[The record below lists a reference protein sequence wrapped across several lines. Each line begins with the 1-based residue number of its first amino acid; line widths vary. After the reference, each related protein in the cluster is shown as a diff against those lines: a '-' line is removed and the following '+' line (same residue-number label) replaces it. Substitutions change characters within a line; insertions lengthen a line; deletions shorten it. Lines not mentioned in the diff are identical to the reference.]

1 MKTHRELVDGYL
13 DASWAL
19 AMEQV
24 AVRQGELAG
33 ALEERLARDPG
44 AAVPR
49 RTVKRCRAAIRRAFA
64 PPPARR
70 VRTVLTRVLIAAV
83 LCGLLTTAACAV
95 SPQFKAFLT
104 HIFYSVAETFTS
116 LTLRDPQ
123 IEDVAGMQGN
133 TDQIYNGLRF
143 EWLPEGYEYV
153 DGEETERSRW
163 VEFENERQEYIQI
176 RVMGLAE
183 AAAYTYDSESGEG
196 ERVAI
201 GDYEG
206 RLIDEGPYTLL
217 FWVDEQRGEATMIL
231 ASALPQE
238 ELLQLGE
245 SLRYEK

>member
-1 MKTHRELVDGYL
+1 MKTHRELVEGYL

-83 LCGLLTTAACAV
+83 LCGLLTTAVCAV
-95 SPQFKAFLT
+95 SHQFKAFLT

-123 IEDVAGMQGN
+123 IEDVSKSHGQA
-133 TDQIYNGLRF
+133 IEVNGLRF
-143 EWLPEGYEYV
+143 EWMPEGYEYV
-153 DGEETERSRW
+153 DGLETEKSQW
-163 VEFENERQEYIQI
+163 VEFEDEECERI
-176 RVMGLAE
+176 RVRVMAAE
-183 AAAYTYDSESGEG
+183 DASAYTYDSEDADGEPIEIGNHEG
-196 ERVAI
+196 E
-201 GDYEG
+201 
-206 RLIDEGPYTLL
+206 LIDEDGYLTL
-217 FWVDEQRGEATMIL
+217 FWIDEQQGKVIIIL
-231 ASALPQE
+231 ATDLSE
-238 ELLQLGE
+238 EGLLQLARA
-245 SLRYEK
+245 LRY

>member
-19 AMEQV
+19 AMERV

-70 VRTVLTRVLIAAV
+70 VKTVLTRVLIAAV

-123 IEDVAGMQGN
+123 IEDVSKSHGQA
-133 TDQIYNGLRF
+133 IEVNGLF
-143 EWLPEGYEYV
+143 LEWLPEGYEYV
-153 DGEETERSRW
+153 DGNETARLRR
-163 VEFENERQEYIQI
+163 VDFQNDQGEYIQI
-176 RVMGLAE
+176 RVMALTE
-183 AAAYTYDSESGEG
+183 TAAYTYDSESGEG

-238 ELLQLGE
+238 ELFQLARA
-245 SLRYEK
+245 LRY

>member
-70 VRTVLTRVLIAAV
+70 VKTVLTRVLIAAV

-116 LTLRDPQ
+116 LTLRDPR
-123 IEDVAGMQGN
+123 IEDVSKSHGQA
-133 TDQIYNGLRF
+133 IEVNGLRF

-153 DGEETERSRW
+153 DGNETERLRRA
-163 VEFENERQEYIQI
+163 EFENDESDRI
-176 RVMGLAE
+176 RVRVMAAE
-183 AAAYTYDSESGEG
+183 DASAYTYDSEDADGEPIEIGDHEG
-196 ERVAI
+196 E
-201 GDYEG
+201 
-206 RLIDEGPYTLL
+206 LIDEDGYLTL
-217 FWVDEQRGEATMIL
+217 FWIDEQQGKVIIIL
-231 ASALPQE
+231 ATDLSE
-238 ELLQLGE
+238 EGLLQLARA
-245 SLRYEK
+245 LRY

>member
-19 AMEQV
+19 AMERV
-24 AVRQGELAG
+24 AVRQGELAV

-123 IEDVAGMQGN
+123 IEDVSKSHGQA
-133 TDQIYNGLRF
+133 IEVNGLF
-143 EWLPEGYEYV
+143 LEWLPEGYEYV
-153 DGEETERSRW
+153 DGNETARVRR
-163 VEFENERQEYIQI
+163 VDFQNDQGEYIQI
-176 RVMGLAE
+176 RVMALTE
-183 AAAYTYDSESGEG
+183 TAAYTYDSESGEG

-238 ELLQLGE
+238 ELLQLAE

>member
-19 AMEQV
+19 AMERG

-123 IEDVAGMQGN
+123 IEDVSKSHGQA
-133 TDQIYNGLRF
+133 IEVNGLRF

-153 DGEETERSRW
+153 DGEETERSQW
-163 VEFENERQEYIQI
+163 VEFENDQQEYLQV
-176 RVMGLAE
+176 RAMTVEDAS
-183 AAAYTYDSESGEG
+183 AYTYDSEDSNGKPVEIGEHEG
-196 ERVAI
+196 E
-201 GDYEG
+201 
-206 RLIDEGPYTLL
+206 LIDEDGYLTL
-217 FWVDEQRGEATMIL
+217 FWVDEQQGKVMIIL
-231 ASALPQE
+231 ATDLSE
-238 ELLQLGE
+238 EGILQLAE

>member
-123 IEDVAGMQGN
+123 IEDVSKSHGQA
-133 TDQIYNGLRF
+133 IEVNGLRF
-143 EWLPEGYEYV
+143 EWMPEGYEYV
-153 DGEETERSRW
+153 DGLETEKSQW
-163 VEFENERQEYIQI
+163 VEFEDEECERI
-176 RVMGLAE
+176 RVRVMAAE
-183 AAAYTYDSESGEG
+183 DASAYTYDSEDADGEPIEIGDHEG
-196 ERVAI
+196 E
-201 GDYEG
+201 
-206 RLIDEGPYTLL
+206 LIDEDGYLTL
-217 FWVDEQRGEATMIL
+217 FWIDEQQGKVIIIL
-231 ASALPQE
+231 ATDLSE
-238 ELLQLGE
+238 EGLLQLARA
-245 SLRYEK
+245 LRY

>member
-19 AMEQV
+19 AMERV

-123 IEDVAGMQGN
+123 IEDVSKSHGQAMEV
-133 TDQIYNGLRF
+133 NGLRF

-153 DGEETERSRW
+153 DGEETARLRRVDFQNGQE
-163 VEFENERQEYIQI
+163 EYIQI
-176 RVMGLAE
+176 RVMALTE
-183 AAAYTYDSESGEG
+183 ASAYTYDSENGEG

-201 GDYEG
+201 GDDEG
-206 RLIDEGPYTLL
+206 LLIDEGPYTLL

-238 ELLQLGE
+238 ELFQLARA
-245 SLRYEK
+245 LRY

>member
-104 HIFYSVAETFTS
+104 HIFYSVAEVFTAF
-116 LTLRDPQ
+116 TLQDPQ
-123 IEDVAGMQGN
+123 IEDVGALQGEA
-133 TDQIYNGLRF
+133 QEFNGLRF
-143 EWLPEGYEYV
+143 EWMPEGYVYV
-153 DGEETERSRW
+153 DGLETERSRW
-163 VEFENERQEYIQI
+163 VEFENGESNRIRI
-176 RVMGLAE
+176 RVMGLTE
-183 AAAYTYDSESGEG
+183 ASAYTYDSQSDKGESVKVGNH
-196 ERVAI
+196 
-201 GDYEG
+201 EG
-206 RLIDEGPYTLL
+206 RLTDDGGYLTLFWIDEQQ
-217 FWVDEQRGEATMIL
+217 DKATIIL
-231 ASALPQE
+231 ATDLPQE
-238 ELLQLGE
+238 ELLQLARA
-245 SLRYEK
+245 LRY